1 MKLLRVA
8 ECNFTSKF
16 EFELEHGVAMIIG
29 PNGAGKTTFLKMISG
44 TIRPTNCK
52 IELDGT
58 DISKLS
64 ASEIVKRGVVLVP
77 SGKAN
82 FPELTVEENLR
93 LGLYVGSKKAPRE
106 EVLSRIYSLFPVLKE
121 RRKQVAGTLSGGEQ
135 KMLAIARGLAATPK
149 VLLLD
154 EPSFGLAPKM
164 VESIYRSFIKIRKDG
179 TSIIISEQGI
189 STALEFREI
198 IDQVYFIIN
207 HEFTFRGTIDE
218 LERIEDIR
226 RVYFGI

>member
-1 MKLLRVA
+1 MLKVTD
-8 ECNFTSKF
+8 CNFTSKF
-16 EFELEHGVAMIIG
+16 GFEIESGVVMIIG

-44 TIRPTNCK
+44 MIRPAHCK
-52 IELDGT
+52 IVLDGE
-58 DISKLS
+58 DISQLS
-64 ASEIVKRGVVLVP
+64 TSEIIKRGVVLVP

-93 LGLYVGSKKAPRE
+93 LGLYVGSKEVPRE
-106 EVLSRIYSLFPVLKE
+106 EVLDRIYDLFPILKE
-121 RRKQVAGTLSGGEQ
+121 RKKQVAGTLSGGEQ

-154 EPSFGLAPKM
+154 EPSFGLAPKV
-164 VESIYRSFIKIRKDG
+164 VESIYNSFIKIREGG

-189 STALEFREI
+189 STALDFREI

-207 HEFTFRGTIDE
+207 HEFTFKGTIDE
-218 LERIEDIR
+218 LKSIDDVR
-226 RVYFGI
+226 RVYFGV